1 MNYSAPEQMGIGRHV
16 GAWWACPVLD
26 TGASFL
32 NSWIPAGVYPDKNR
46 GRTDDS
52 RQAVEI

>member
-16 GAWWACPVLD
+16 GTWWTCPVLD

-32 NSWIPAGVYPDKNR
+32 NSWIPVFPGMTTR
-46 GRTDDS
+46 GKLR
-52 RQAVEI
+52 RF